1 MAPVINLLTIPEF
14 ISLKTMIPTN
24 ITNTMGKI
32 YPIHPKVPSITELS
46 LSPIIPHTPKLLRKR
61 TNATATAI
69 HKSTSFTTFL

>member
-46 LSPIIPHTPKLLRKR
+46 LSPIIPHTP
-61 TNATATAI
+61 
-69 HKSTSFTTFL
+69 